1 MFERFHHDARAVVA
15 HARDEATRS
24 GKNEIGTGDLLLGLM
39 AEPGDAADALQA
51 AGAEAADLRATI
63 RRGHAAGSEP
73 SGTDEPGG
81 DAAGGDAPVL
91 ASVDE
96 EPAQRAAA
104 PALGSGSPDQD
115 GAGQDGAGQDGTAQ
129 DGTAQDGTGR
139 DGASPAGWH
148 GLTGGLRLTGD
159 ARRAVD
165 FAARTAHR
173 FKHQHVSSGH
183 LLLGLIDQSETSA
196 TEALTVAGIHVGTLR
211 TDVLRRMEAGLD
223 PGLREPGL
231 RHPARTDLGQD

>member
-104 PALGSGSPDQD
+104 PALGSGSPDRA
-115 GAGQDGAGQDGTAQ
+115 GAGQGGTAQ
-129 DGTAQDGTGR
+129 DGTAQSGTGR
-139 DGASPAGWH
+139 DGASPDGWH

-183 LLLGLIDQSETSA
+183 LLLGLIDQSDTSA

-211 TDVLRRMEAGLD
+211 TDVLRRMEAGSDL
-223 PGLREPGL
+223 GLRRPG
-231 RHPARTDLGQD
+231 PAQTPASTGFGQD